1 MKKNIL
7 IASLLVLFSFGAMA
21 QKDNAVSIGVKGGIN
36 MPRMHYVNNK
46 YLSSLPQAWKIT
58 PTGGVFVD
66 VPIGDVLVIAP
77 EFDYV
82 QRGTDI
88 TYEHISGMQVHYA
101 MSITFVDFR
110 IPFEFRIPIKPYL
123 QPFIQL
129 GAEGG
134 YRLGGH
140 IHIDRSDPAPID
152 ATIDVG
158 DANYPLIHAGAFGG
172 LGLRSLVTIGNFDM
186 LFKLTA
192 SYHHGF
198 LNSYTKSEIDETVP
212 AVNVNAYNITG
223 SRFAE
228 GIEVCVSIGIPL
240 RAREDDAC
248 RTFSRDRVR
257 RRSVG
262 RGLFGY

>member
-1 MKKNIL
+1 
-7 IASLLVLFSFGAMA
+7 
-21 QKDNAVSIGVKGGIN
+21 
-36 MPRMHYVNNK
+36 
-46 YLSSLPQAWKIT
+46 
-58 PTGGVFVD
+58 
-66 VPIGDVLVIAP
+66 
-77 EFDYV
+77 
-82 QRGTDI
+82 
-88 TYEHISGMQVHYA
+88 MQVHYA
-101 MSITFVDFR
+101 MSVAFVDFR
-110 IPFEFRIPIKPYL
+110 IPFEFRIPIRPYL

-198 LNSYTKSEIDETVP
+198 LNSYTKSELEEAVP
-212 AVNVNAYNITG
+212 AVNVNAYNISG

-262 RGLFGY
+262 RGLFGF